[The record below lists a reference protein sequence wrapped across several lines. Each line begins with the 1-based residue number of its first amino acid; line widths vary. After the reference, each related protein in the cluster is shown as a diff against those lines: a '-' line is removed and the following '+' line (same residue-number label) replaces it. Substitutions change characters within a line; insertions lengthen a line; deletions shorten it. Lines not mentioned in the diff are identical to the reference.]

1 MSRVMR
7 WCKVFPGQEDQITEA
22 ASFVAQLL
30 GSHPDGDS
38 IARCAAELAA
48 NAIRHTATGQDGF
61 FATEVTWT
69 GQTVRVAV
77 SDGGA
82 STVPSAS
89 KVPSASTVP
98 SASMV
103 PSAST
108 VPVAAPG
115 GTRAAA
121 GPEHGLDRLARLS
134 SRWGTEGDYRG
145 RVVWAQF
152 LASTDLAGAGTA
164 AVATSIPLTAEQ
176 STAAEAADLA
186 ERYKGWHTWF
196 GRWTRQWWAIPKQAS
211 ATASLI
217 AEPTA
222 VALARRLDSLG
233 QVAT

>member
-30 GSHPDGDS
+30 GSHPDGDG
-38 IARCAAELAA
+38 IAHCAAELAA

-82 STVPSAS
+82 STG
-89 KVPSASTVP
+89 
-98 SASMV
+98 
-103 PSAST
+103 
-108 VPVAAPG
+108 PVTAPN
-115 GTRAAA
+115 GTRPAA
-121 GPEHGLDRLARLS
+121 GPEHGLALLARLS

-152 LASTDLAGAGTA
+152 LASEDLAGAGTA

-233 QVAT
+233 QLAT

>member
-30 GSHPDGDS
+30 GSHPDRDG

-48 NAIRHTATGQDGF
+48 NAVRHTASGRDGF

-82 STVPSAS
+82 G
-89 KVPSASTVP
+89 
-98 SASMV
+98 
-103 PSAST
+103 T
-108 VPVAAPG
+108 VPVTARD
-115 GTRAAA
+115 GTRPAAES
-121 GPEHGLDRLARLS
+121 GHGLALLARLS

-152 LASTDLAGAGTA
+152 LASTDLGGAGTA
-164 AVATSIPLTAEQ
+164 AGTAAIATSAPLAAEQ

>member
-30 GSHPDGDS
+30 GSHPDGDG

-82 STVPSAS
+82 SRRSRHCPGRNPARRRARARARPAGPAVVPLGNRRRL
-89 KVPSASTVP
+89 PR
-98 SASMV
+98 
-103 PSAST
+103 
-108 VPVAAPG
+108 PG
-115 GTRAAA
+115 GL
-121 GPEHGLDRLARLS
+121 GPVPGQHGSAP
-134 SRWGTEGDYRG
+134 
-145 RVVWAQF
+145 
-152 LASTDLAGAGTA
+152 DLAGPGTA
-164 AVATSIPLTAEQ
+164 AVATSIPLAAEQ

-196 GRWTRQWWAIPKQAS
+196 GRLTRQWWAIPKQAS

>member
-1 MSRVMR
+1 MR

-30 GSHPDGDS
+30 GSHPDGDG

-82 STVPSAS
+82 STVP
-89 KVPSASTVP
+89 VT
-98 SASMV
+98 
-103 PSAST
+103 
-108 VPVAAPG
+108 APG

-134 SRWGTEGDYRG
+134 SGWGTEGDYRG

-164 AVATSIPLTAEQ
+164 AVATSVPLTAER

>member
-30 GSHPDGDS
+30 GSHPDGDG

-82 STVPSAS
+82 STVP
-89 KVPSASTVP
+89 VT
-98 SASMV
+98 
-103 PSAST
+103 
-108 VPVAAPG
+108 APD
-115 GTRAAA
+115 GTRPA
-121 GPEHGLDRLARLS
+121 GPEHGLALLARLS

-164 AVATSIPLTAEQ
+164 AVATSVPLAAEQ

-196 GRWTRQWWAIPKQAS
+196 GRFTRQWWAIPKQAS

>member
-1 MSRVMR
+1 MSCVMR

-22 ASFVAQLL
+22 ASFVTQLL
-30 GSHPDGDS
+30 GSHPDCDG

-48 NAIRHTATGQDGF
+48 NAIRHTATGRDGF

-82 STVPSAS
+82 GT
-89 KVPSASTVP
+89 VPSASTVP
-98 SASMV
+98 STSTV

-108 VPVAAPG
+108 VPPPS
-115 GTRAAA
+115 T
-121 GPEHGLDRLARLS
+121 GLARLARLS

-152 LASTDLAGAGTA
+152 LASTDLADAGTA
-164 AVATSIPLTAEQ
+164 AGTAAIATSMPLAAEQ

>member
-30 GSHPDGDS
+30 GSHPDGDG

-82 STVPSAS
+82 STVP
-89 KVPSASTVP
+89 VT
-98 SASMV
+98 
-103 PSAST
+103 
-108 VPVAAPG
+108 APN
-115 GTRAAA
+115 GTRPAA
-121 GPEHGLDRLARLS
+121 GPEHGLARLARLS

-152 LASTDLAGAGTA
+152 LASTDLASADLAGPGTA
-164 AVATSIPLTAEQ
+164 AVATSIPLAAEQ

-196 GRWTRQWWAIPKQAS
+196 GRFTRQWWAIPKQAS

>member
-30 GSHPDGDS
+30 GSHPDGDG

-48 NAIRHTATGQDGF
+48 NAIRHTASGQDGF

-82 STVPSAS
+82 GT
-89 KVPSASTVP
+89 VPSASTVTP
-98 SASMV
+98 
-103 PSAST
+103 AST
-108 VPVAAPG
+108 VPVTAPD
-115 GTRAAA
+115 GTRTVG
-121 GPEHGLDRLARLS
+121 GPEHGLAWLARMS

-152 LASTDLAGAGTA
+152 LASTDLAGGGAA
-164 AVATSIPLTAEQ
+164 AVATSAPLTAEQ

>member
-1 MSRVMR
+1 MR

-30 GSHPDGDS
+30 GSHPDRDG

-82 STVPSAS
+82 STG
-89 KVPSASTVP
+89 
-98 SASMV
+98 
-103 PSAST
+103 
-108 VPVAAPG
+108 PVTAPD
-115 GTRAAA
+115 GTRPAA
-121 GPEHGLDRLARLS
+121 GPEHGLARLARLS

-152 LASTDLAGAGTA
+152 LASTDLAGPDLAGTGTA